1 MADTTFIPTG
11 TQDGLFGAGGGGLI
25 GGLIL
30 GSLLRNQGNLFGG
43 DGAGAAAG
51 VATAASVNNSVAT
64 SAIQQD
70 LGDIKAAIP
79 LAESQVQTAISQA
92 NLSTQT
98 ALDSKISDLTRYVGT
113 TTAGLSTQLNNNAAL
128 FQAGFTAMNNNLNSV
143 ENNITG
149 HLNQLDSAIA
159 SVARDTAVQT
169 GVIQAAISNDGDK
182 TRALITHQYEA
193 SLNRMLSDANAQVIA
208 LQNRAATDVATR
220 GVEVNTTNN
229 INQMQQQAQ
238 QQQQYN
244 QLANLI
250 WGLSQSIRSNNEAIN
265 VGSGTMNANPV
276 NTNTNIR

>member
-1 MADTTFIPTG
+1 MADTTFIPTA

-30 GSLLRNQGNLFGG
+30 GSLLRNNGNLFGG
-43 DGAGAAAG
+43 DGTGAAAG

-79 LAESQVQTAISQA
+79 LAEAQVQTAISQSQLA
-92 NLSTQT
+92 TQT
-98 ALDSKISDLTRYVGT
+98 QLDNKVSDLTAFVNSLGNNLT
-113 TTAGLSTQLNNNAAL
+113 NQISTASTLT
-128 FQAGFTAMNNNLNSV
+128 QAGFSALAQNLNAT
-143 ENNITG
+143 ENTLNRQITDVDNHVQKVG
-149 HLNQLDSAIA
+149 Y
-159 SVARDTAVQT
+159 DTAIQT
-169 GVIQAAISNDGDK
+169 GVLQSAISADGEK
-182 TRALITHQYEA
+182 TRALLTSQYEA
-193 SLNRMLSDANAQVIA
+193 SLNRMLSDSNARVVA
-208 LQNRAATDVATR
+208 LETR
-220 GVEVNTTNN
+220 REHDHASRGIEVTTTNN